1 MIPLKLRMRNFMCY
15 SEDVPPL
22 DLSDIHVACL
32 VGDNGH
38 GKSAILDAM
47 TWALWGKARARSP
60 DELIHQGK
68 REMEV
73 ELEFLLADN
82 RYRIIRKRDKKGRGR
97 SSLEFQ
103 LKDNG
108 RFRPL
113 TGDTIRQT
121 Q

>member
-15 SEDVPPL
+15 SEDLPPL

-68 REMEV
+68 REM
-73 ELEFLLADN
+73 
-82 RYRIIRKRDKKGRGR
+82 
-97 SSLEFQ
+97 
-103 LKDNG
+103 
-108 RFRPL
+108 
-113 TGDTIRQT
+113 
-121 Q
+121 

>member
-68 REMEV
+68 TEMEV

-82 RYRIIRKRDKKGRGR
+82 RYRIIRKRSYPWRR
-97 SSLEFQ
+97 LQPSNPTSWPRQ
-103 LKDNG
+103 WMIW
-108 RFRPL
+108 
-113 TGDTIRQT
+113 IRT
-121 Q
+121 T